1 MKQLLLLFTLLF
13 FSFSFGQQRKL
24 DSLRLELQKAYPKK
38 TDVNKKIKQLYGF
51 CKHEIDKS
59 SIEDYKLYIAE
70 LVNESN
76 IQNDNK
82 YISLANIL
90 LSDKYQR
97 IGDYDNAINTINQS
111 IKLTGKNLSDSLQIM
126 NFTHKANV
134 FKFYDKNDSSL
145 VYFNKAIVLG
155 EKSKQYMPLG
165 YAYDG
170 LSSLYSN
177 QGNLIESIKT
187 ELKSLEIATKYNFT
201 QLEISNLIGLGWL
214 YLKTENYE
222 KSLDFFFKAQN
233 KFNEEKIDNIELECD
248 IFRFI
253 GLNYSR
259 NGNVQEGNLYNQKA
273 INCYKLSGNL
283 LLASDVLNTIGANY
297 LRQGQFEKS
306 IPYFEELIN
315 NSKELKHRGIEIYGN
330 INLSSAFIE
339 TNNLNKG
346 EVLLY
351 DILKD
356 TINPEILSKD
366 LEKIVYQNL
375 SDLYDRKKMYK
386 KSLENYKK
394 FKFLEDSLQ
403 SSQKLKEVADIETK
417 YQTELKEKENLQLKA
432 EKAEQAELIALE
444 SKRKWQMAGGM
455 AMAFVGLGVFGFYHR
470 RNKKQKTVIE
480 NLQKELHHRVKNN
493 LAIID
498 TFIEVVKDEFDS
510 EAIDI
515 KLTELQNRIDSI
527 NEVHKQ
533 LYASNDV
540 TNLNLKKYIDTLANN
555 VQQSF
560 HVKGV
565 SVEQYIAENI
575 QISPEK
581 SFPMGL
587 IVNEFLTNSYKYAF
601 NEDGGKISI
610 KLEEIGNKINLSL
623 SDNGKGL
630 PNNVSMV
637 NANTFGL
644 RIMKLLTEQLKGNF
658 KLSNNNGVTLF
669 IEFPK

>member
-1 MKQLLLLFTLLF
+1 M
-13 FSFSFGQQRKL
+13 
-24 DSLRLELQKAYPKK
+24 RLELQKAYPKK

-540 TNLNLKKYIDTLANN
+540 TNL
-555 VQQSF
+555 
-560 HVKGV
+560 
-565 SVEQYIAENI
+565 
-575 QISPEK
+575 
-581 SFPMGL
+581 
-587 IVNEFLTNSYKYAF
+587 
-601 NEDGGKISI
+601 
-610 KLEEIGNKINLSL
+610 
-623 SDNGKGL
+623 
-630 PNNVSMV
+630 
-637 NANTFGL
+637 
-644 RIMKLLTEQLKGNF
+644 
-658 KLSNNNGVTLF
+658 
-669 IEFPK
+669 